1 MTSRTIRPG
10 RQARGQAHI
19 QRILDAAAALIAQSG
34 VDGLTMSAIGEAAGS
49 APGSLYQFFSNRE
62 ALIEALAER
71 ESAVVQACVLQALEA
86 WHCGSS
92 KTPASLMDA
101 LLPPLLETYRA
112 RPAWGELLH
121 ALAQRGAPGDVEQA
135 LDASIQMPLAT
146 ALSLLSPGASTDR
159 SMLAAAMLLNFG
171 HAGLLAA
178 CVDESGS
185 VYGEVRRALI
195 AYVTEWARDE
205 G

>member
-1 MTSRTIRPG
+1 MTARTIRPG

-19 QRILDAAAALIAQSG
+19 QRILDSAAALIAQSG

-71 ESAVVQACVLQALEA
+71 EAAIVEACVLSALES
-86 WHCGSS
+86 WNSRQS
-92 KTPASLMDA
+92 KTPMSLMDA
-101 LLPPLLETYRA
+101 LLPPLFETYQA

-121 ALAQRGAPGDVEQA
+121 ALARRGAPGDVEQA
-135 LDASIQMPLAT
+135 LDASIQMPLAA
-146 ALSLLSPGASTDR
+146 ALSLLCPQASADR
-159 SMLAAAMLLNFG
+159 CMLAAAMLLNFG

-178 CVDESGS
+178 CADTSGS
-185 VYGEVRRALI
+185 VYGEVRRALN
-195 AYVTEWARDE
+195 AYVTDWARNE